1 MTPAVDRRARE
12 DLDLFL
18 LALISQGI
26 DTLYRMQSLAG
37 ISQGTSLQAIQRL
50 FEHGLIRSSAEGS
63 RRRKTWSLTRA
74 GRSRLQ
80 RDSRPRT
87 SQGLSNSNFEGLLRT
102 ALLMAF
108 VHGDFQ
114 SASSVLSAAATR
126 PQKIDGDKT
135 QKRGEVPEIASVY
148 TRMRRL
154 RMAQIAR
161 VEAKIL
167 AHLAL
172 DLRSRG
178 KA

>member
-1 MTPAVDRRARE
+1 MTLAADRRARE

-18 LALISQGI
+18 LALISEGI
-26 DTLYRMQSLAG
+26 DTPYRMQSLAG
-37 ISQGTSLQAIQRL
+37 ISQGTSLQAIKRL
-50 FEHGLIRSSAEGS
+50 LEHGLIRSSAEGS

-74 GRSRLQ
+74 GRNRLQ
-80 RDSRPRT
+80 RDSRPRA
-87 SQGLSNSNFEGLLRT
+87 SQGPINSNFEGLLRT

-108 VHGDFQ
+108 VHGNFR
-114 SASSVLSAAATR
+114 SASSILSAAATR
-126 PQKIDGDKT
+126 PQKLNGDKT

-161 VEAKIL
+161 VEAEIL
-167 AHLAL
+167 AQLAL
-172 DLRSRG
+172 DLRSRR

>member
-1 MTPAVDRRARE
+1 MTLAADRRARE

-18 LALISQGI
+18 LALISEGI
-26 DTLYRMQSLAG
+26 DTPYRMQSLAG
-37 ISQGTSLQAIQRL
+37 ISQGTSLQAIKRL
-50 FEHGLIRSSAEGS
+50 LKDGQVRSSAEGS

-74 GRSRLQ
+74 GRNRLQ
-80 RDSRPRT
+80 RDSRPRA
-87 SQGLSNSNFEGLLRT
+87 SQSPVNSNFEALLRT

-114 SASSVLSAAATR
+114 SASSILRAAATR
-126 PQKIDGDKT
+126 SKKIMEEP

-148 TRMRRL
+148 SRMRRL
-154 RMAQIAR
+154 RMAQIAK
-161 VEAKIL
+161 VEADVLK
-167 AHLAL
+167 HLAS

>member
-1 MTPAVDRRARE
+1 MTLAVDRRARE

-80 RDSRPRT
+80 RAYRPRA
-87 SQGLSNSNFEGLLRT
+87 SQDPINSNFEGLLRT
-102 ALLMAF
+102 ALLTAF
-108 VHGDFQ
+108 VHGDFH
-114 SASSVLSAAATR
+114 SASSILSAGATR

-135 QKRGEVPEIASVY
+135 QESGEVPEIASVY

-154 RMAQIAR
+154 RMARIAR
-161 VEAKIL
+161 IEAKIL

>member
-1 MTPAVDRRARE
+1 MTLATDRRARE

-26 DTLYRMQSLAG
+26 DIPYRMQSLAG
-37 ISQGTSLQAIQRL
+37 ISQGTSLQAIKRL
-50 FEHGLIRSSAEGS
+50 LEHGLIRSSAEGS
-63 RRRKTWSLTRA
+63 RRRKTWSLTRV
-74 GRSRLQ
+74 GRNRLQ
-80 RDSRPRT
+80 RDYPPHA
-87 SQGLSNSNFEGLLRT
+87 SQGPLNSNFESVLRT

-108 VHGDFQ
+108 VHGDFK
-114 SASSVLSAAATR
+114 SASSILSAAATR
-126 PQKIDGDKT
+126 LKTIGQDET
-135 QKRGEVPEIASVY
+135 QKRGEVPKIASVY

-161 VEAKIL
+161 VEAEIL
-167 AHLAL
+167 AQLAS

>member
-1 MTPAVDRRARE
+1 MTLAADRPARE

-18 LALISQGI
+18 LALISEGI
-26 DTLYRMQSLAG
+26 DTPYRMQSLAG
-37 ISQGTSLQAIQRL
+37 ISQGTSLQAIKRL
-50 FEHGLIRSSAEGS
+50 LERGFIRSSAEGS

-80 RDSRPRT
+80 RDSRPPA
-87 SQGLSNSNFEGLLRT
+87 SQSPVNSNFESLLRT
-102 ALLMAF
+102 ALIMAF

-114 SASSVLSAAATR
+114 SASSLLRAAATQSKKFMEE
-126 PQKIDGDKT
+126 P

-148 TRMRRL
+148 NRVRRL
-154 RMAQIAR
+154 RMAQTAK
-161 VEAKIL
+161 VEAGIL
-167 AHLAL
+167 KHLAL

>member
-1 MTPAVDRRARE
+1 MTLAADRRARE

-26 DTLYRMQSLAG
+26 DTPYRMQSLAG
-37 ISQGTSLQAIQRL
+37 ISQGTSLQAIKRL
-50 FEHGLIRSSAEGS
+50 LEHGLIRSSKEGS
-63 RRRKTWSLTRA
+63 RRSKTWSLTRA
-74 GRSRLQ
+74 GRNRLR
-80 RDSRPRT
+80 RDYRPRA
-87 SQGLSNSNFEGLLRT
+87 SQDPINNNFEGLLRT

-108 VHGDFQ
+108 VHRDFR
-114 SASSVLSAAATR
+114 SASSLLRAAATR
-126 PQKIDGDKT
+126 PKKT
-135 QKRGEVPEIASVY
+135 YKDEPQKRGEVPEIASVY
-148 TRMRRL
+148 SRMRRL

-167 AHLAL
+167 KHLAF

>member
-1 MTPAVDRRARE
+1 MTLAADRRARE

-18 LALISQGI
+18 LALISEGV
-26 DTLYRMQSLAG
+26 DTPYRMQSLAG
-37 ISQGTSLQAIQRL
+37 ISQGTSLQSIKRL

-63 RRRKTWSLTRA
+63 RRRKTWSLTRT
-74 GRSRLQ
+74 GRNRLQ
-80 RDSRPRT
+80 RDSRPRA
-87 SQGLSNSNFEGLLRT
+87 SQSPVNSNFEALLRT

-114 SASSVLSAAATR
+114 SASSVLSVAATR
-126 PQKIDGDKT
+126 PKKIYEDEARE
-135 QKRGEVPEIASVY
+135 RGEVPEIASVY
-148 TRMRRL
+148 SRMRRL

-161 VEAKIL
+161 IEADVLK
-167 AHLAL
+167 HLAS

>member
-1 MTPAVDRRARE
+1 MALAADRRARE

-26 DTLYRMQSLAG
+26 DTPYRMQSLAG
-37 ISQGTSLQAIQRL
+37 ISQGTSLQAIKRL
-50 FEHGLIRSSAEGS
+50 LEHGLIRSSAEGS
-63 RRRKTWSLTRA
+63 RRRKIWSLTRA

-80 RDSRPRT
+80 RYRPLA
-87 SQGLSNSNFEGLLRT
+87 SQGPINSNFEGLLRT

-114 SASSVLSAAATR
+114 SASSILRGAATR
-126 PQKIDGDKT
+126 PKKIMDET
-135 QKRGEVPEIASVY
+135 QKRGEVPELASVY
-148 TRMRRL
+148 SRMRRL
-154 RMAQIAR
+154 RTAEIAR
-161 VEAKIL
+161 VEAEIL
-167 AHLAL
+167 ERLAF